1 MNPLLQW
8 IYSVISAAICLRVL
22 THSHDNKSR
31 HTVLNGLC
39 CWLLILSTGG
49 ITITTLFSQ
58 SKTTIHS
65 FDVIVLL
72 LFAIIFFR
80 SKGTPA
86 HLFGIKR

>member
-22 THSHDNKSR
+22 THSHADNSR

-49 ITITTLFSQ
+49 ITITTLFSH
-58 SKTTIHS
+58 SKTNIHF
-65 FDVIVLL
+65 FDVIVLVL
-72 LFAIIFFR
+72 LAIIVFR

-86 HLFGIKR
+86 LLFGVKR